1 MLIEIHSDTPGVRR
15 TQRAVE
21 ALKNG
26 ELIVYPTDT
35 LYGVGCDIH
44 CKSAIEKIYALKFMD
59 KKKPLSIL
67 CKDFTQ
73 IAEYAHIS
81 NYAFK
86 IMKKL
91 LPGPFTVIL
100 PASNK
105 VPKMLVTKQRTIGI
119 RIPDN
124 TFALQLVEG
133 LGAPIITTTLETDE
147 EMIISDPEEIHD
159 RFSNQISLVFSEGVS
174 YSDPSTVIDLTGPEL
189 VVLREGKGHIGGA
202 E

>member
-1 MLIEIHSDTPGVRR
+1 MLYDIHSETPGNKRV
-15 TQRAVE
+15 QAAID

-44 CKSAIEKIYALKFMD
+44 CKSAVEKIYALKFMD
-59 KKKPLSIL
+59 KKKPLSII

-73 IAEYAHIS
+73 IAEYAHVS

-91 LPGPFTVIL
+91 LPGPFTVVL

-105 VPKMLVTKQRTIGI
+105 VPKMLITKQRTIGI
-119 RIPDN
+119 RIPQN
-124 TFALQLVEG
+124 NFAIKLVEK
-133 LGAPIITTTLETDE
+133 LGAPIITTTLETDK
-147 EMIISDPEEIHD
+147 EMVISDPEEIHD
-159 RFSNQISLVFSEGVS
+159 RFSHQISMVFSEGIS
-174 YSDPSTVIDLTGPEL
+174 YSDPSTVVDLTGSEL
-189 VVLREGKGHIGGA
+189 GILRQGKGIV
-202 E
+202 EESI